1 MRTKKKTKNILFSIF
16 NKQVKF
22 VILNNRGDIKG
33 ACCNYESWC
42 NQNNFVSAMIEAQE
56 EHEKKIEAQE
66 EDEKK
71 IESSGTKAV
80 SKYFTVF
87 TACSFT
93 MVFF

>member
-56 EHEKKIEAQE
+56 E
-66 EDEKK
+66 DEKK
-71 IESSGTKAV
+71 IESSGIKAV